1 MNETGIE
8 TGARTLPDNPDS
20 SVGFLISDVSRLMR
34 RVYDRRVEPLGL
46 TRAQWRVLVHLY
58 RREGVSQTELAA
70 ILEIEKPTLGRLVD
84 KLEEKGWV
92 ERRIDERD
100 QRARRLVITDAV
112 RPMIER
118 MKVFAESV
126 NEDSM
131 AGLEAEQES
140 QFIEIL
146 LAVKLNLNRLL
157 ANHTAPSVSPSV
169 SPAGGEG

>member
-1 MNETGIE
+1 M
-8 TGARTLPDNPDS
+8 ARTLPDNPDS

-58 RREGVSQTELAA
+58 RREGISQTELAA
-70 ILEIEKPTLGRLVD
+70 VLEIEKPTLGRLVD
-84 KLEEKGWV
+84 RLEEKGWV
-92 ERRIDERD
+92 ERRVDERD
-100 QRARRLVITDAV
+100 QRARRLMVTDAV

-118 MKVFAESV
+118 MKVYAESV

-131 AGLEAEQES
+131 AGLEAEQER

-146 LAVKLNLNRLL
+146 LAVKTNLNRLL
-157 ANHTAPSVSPSV
+157 VNGEDAPVNILD
-169 SPAGGEG
+169 GED